1 MPHALHSSNP
11 NSTGKR
17 LCRLGYAASEAKS
30 GRSLQSFGAKSPF
43 SGELLV
49 VQLNEGCV
57 AVWVR
62 NQIFNI
68 WGKIWVEV
76 MVFFG
81 QESNMP
87 TVQVEAQLTTDE
99 LLRAVQQLDKTE
111 LEKFVFQV
119 VNLRAKQ
126 QAPSLP
132 KNEAELL
139 QKINQ
144 GLPKELLKK
153 YNELVSKRQA
163 EDLSPDE
170 YNELLKL
177 TDQVEKLEAHR
188 VEYLAE
194 MARLRQASMTDLM
207 NSLGIQ
213 SPAYV

>member
-1 MPHALHSSNP
+1 
-11 NSTGKR
+11 
-17 LCRLGYAASEAKS
+17 
-30 GRSLQSFGAKSPF
+30 
-43 SGELLV
+43 
-49 VQLNEGCV
+49 
-57 AVWVR
+57 
-62 NQIFNI
+62 
-68 WGKIWVEV
+68 
-76 MVFFG
+76 
-81 QESNMP
+81 MP